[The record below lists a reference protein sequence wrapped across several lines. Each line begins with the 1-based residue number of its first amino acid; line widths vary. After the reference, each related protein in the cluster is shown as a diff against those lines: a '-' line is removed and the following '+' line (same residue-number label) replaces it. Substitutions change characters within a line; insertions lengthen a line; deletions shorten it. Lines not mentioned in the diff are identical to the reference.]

1 MVNVKKVIAFF
12 VLVYY
17 ALGQLILPC
26 GDFSILPDL
35 PKMYARCKAMED
47 HDMTP
52 FDFVTDHLVNIDGL
66 FDAHDNG
73 DEQKPHQPFPLQH
86 HQFQVPYCL
95 PATPEASLEIGLAM
109 PFQKR
114 ISPTYEASALPS
126 AHLGSIFKPPIYT

>member
-1 MVNVKKVIAFF
+1 MNKGTSFF
-12 VLVYY
+12 VLIYY

-35 PKMYARCKAMED
+35 PKMYAHCKAMED
-47 HDMTP
+47 RDMTP

-73 DEQKPHQPFPLQH
+73 DEQKPHQPFQLQH
-86 HQFQVPYCL
+86 NQFQVPYCL
-95 PATPEASLEIGLAM
+95 PVMPEASMEIRLVM

-114 ISPTYEASALPS
+114 ISPIYQETALPS
-126 AHLGSIFKPPIYT
+126 AYLGSIFKPPIFA